1 MESYQFQPEQNE
13 KEYFSELVNKALEG
27 KHSDFEFIKNISMLK
42 TARLYRRGVKKV
54 IKVFK
59 ALIKG
64 LIKAYS
70 KGILNETDRLD
81 MILALKQFEVCLNY
95 YKKEHAIAKDM
106 LAEYREY
113 VLHGHILKQLVFLSD
128 RPEEECIDYR
138 GLTLF

>member
-27 KHSDFEFIKNISMLK
+27 KHSDFEFIKNIYMHK
-42 TARLYRRGVKKV
+42 TARLYKRGIKKV

-64 LIKAYS
+64 LTKAYS
-70 KGILNETDRLD
+70 KGIQNETDRFD
-81 MILALKQFEVCLNY
+81 MILALKQFDACLIY
-95 YKKEHAIAKDM
+95 YKQEYAIATDM

-113 VLHGHILKQLVFLSD
+113 VLRGHILKQFVFMSD

-138 GLTLF
+138 CLTLF

>member
-27 KHSDFEFIKNISMLK
+27 KHSDFEFIKNIYMLK
-42 TARLYRRGVKKV
+42 TARLYRRGLKKV

-70 KGILNETDRLD
+70 KGILNETDKLD
-81 MILALKQFEVCLNY
+81 MIMAIKQFEVCLNY

-106 LAEYREY
+106 LTEYREY